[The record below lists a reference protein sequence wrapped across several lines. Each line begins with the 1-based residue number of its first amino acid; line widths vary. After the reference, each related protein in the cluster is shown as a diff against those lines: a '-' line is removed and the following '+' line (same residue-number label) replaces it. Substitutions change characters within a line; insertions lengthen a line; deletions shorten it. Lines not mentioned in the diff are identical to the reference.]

1 MSPLT
6 KAFVVLVTLLSILLV
21 TLVVPFVAGVDD
33 LKAQLSDEQ
42 AKYAAVEVTRSNL
55 RERLIAAEAEQGK
68 TQQQLNDT
76 ISELESRVAE
86 VSSERNDL
94 RSRLASATSGQQEMQ
109 ATLAALSQNDETK
122 TQLLDTYATKLEE
135 TQGSLVEQ
143 SRRNAELTDRINS
156 LANEGNQLTRTVQ
169 RLQERSTELNEE
181 LAAASAALASAGV
194 TVPKT
199 TGRGLA
205 AAPVPAGERIFGSIT
220 EVQTATGGRVLVQ
233 VNIGASD
240 GVRAGQQFVAFRG
253 ESELV
258 GTLEVRS
265 VDDTV
270 AVASVVSQQR
280 PLQASDSI
288 VSADTLN

>member
-68 TQQQLNDT
+68 VQQQLNDT

-94 RSRLASATSGQQEMQ
+94 RSRLASAQSGQQEMQ

-135 TQGSLVEQ
+135 VQGSLVEQ
-143 SRRNAELTDRINS
+143 SRRNAELIDRTNALS
-156 LANEGNQLTRTVQ
+156 NERSQLARSVQ
-169 RLQERSTELNEE
+169 RQRERTTELNEQ
-181 LAAASAALASAGV
+181 LAAASASLASAGV
-194 TVPKT
+194 TVPET
-199 TGRGLA
+199 AGGGLA
-205 AAPVPAGERIFGSIT
+205 AAPVPSGERIFGSVT
-220 EVQTATGGRVLVQ
+220 EVQTAAGGRVLVQ
-233 VNIGASD
+233 VNVGASD

-288 VSADTLN
+288 VSANALN